1 MAGTGPAA
9 RALSIGQEALWFL
22 YWMAPD
28 SPAYNVQAA
37 LRIRGPLDEGRVR
50 RALRSVVDRHDV
62 LRSTFADTPAGP
74 RRLVGPPDLVA
85 LEVREAPEAA
95 ADDDRLARLVREFGD
110 TPFDLTGQGT
120 CRALLLRVAPD
131 DAVLVVSAHHIVTDA
146 TSQWLLLQELLD
158 AYAAD
163 SASPLPPL
171 KRGYDD
177 YVAQEQ
183 HLLAGP
189 RRERLQAFWEE
200 FTEGADAAEL
210 LADRPRG
217 EDRPGVFNGATR
229 ELRVPDE
236 LLPRL
241 RETAKRTGVT
251 GFALLLSV
259 FQTLVHRYTGRTDF
273 LIGCPTT
280 TRSGPG
286 MRQVVGYLVNTLVL
300 PARFTA
306 STTFADAAG
315 SAQRQVM
322 SAMKHIGYPYALLA
336 GEARYAAGSPPV
348 RMAFTMVAPGRLEPL
363 LQRVTEAAAA
373 GTSTEYAGLRLSLVD
388 VPQLEGQ
395 FDISV
400 EMRQSASSLT
410 AVFRYATDLFDEDTV
425 ERLLDHYVHLLGAAV
440 EDVDAPV
447 TAPALVGTG
456 ELDELLALGAADDW

>member
-1 MAGTGPAA
+1 MAETGPGA
-9 RALSIGQEALWFL
+9 RALSVGQEALWFL
-22 YWMAPD
+22 YWMAPE

-37 LRIRGPLDEGRVR
+37 LRIHGPLDAGRVR
-50 RALRSVVDRHDV
+50 RALRTVVERHDV

-74 RRLVGPPDLVA
+74 RRLVGEPESVTLQ
-85 LEVREAPEAA
+85 VREPPAVTGASQINKV
-95 ADDDRLARLVREFGD
+95 VREFGD
-110 TPFDLTGQGT
+110 TPFDLTGEGT
-120 CRALLLRVAPD
+120 CRALLLKLAPE
-131 DAVLVVSAHHIVTDA
+131 DAVLVLSTHHIVTDA

-163 SASPLPPL
+163 GAAPPAPL

-177 YVAQEQ
+177 YVTQEQ
-183 HLLAGP
+183 GLLAGP
-189 RRERLQAFWEE
+189 RRKELQKFWQE
-200 FTEGADAAEL
+200 FTDGAVAAEL
-210 LADRPRG
+210 LPDRPRG
-217 EDRPGVFNGATR
+217 EDRPGVFNGATC
-229 ELRVPDE
+229 ELRIPDE
-236 LLPRL
+236 LLPKL
-241 RETAKRTGVT
+241 RETARRSGVT
-251 GFALLLSV
+251 GFALLLGV

-315 SAQRQVM
+315 QAQRQVM

-336 GEARYAAGSPPV
+336 GEDRYGSRNPPV
-348 RMAFTMVAPGRLEPL
+348 RMAFTMVAPSRLEPL
-363 LQRVTEAAAA
+363 LQQVTEAAAH
-373 GTSTEYAGLRLSLVD
+373 GTSTEYGGLSVGLVD

-410 AVFRYATDLFDEDTV
+410 AVFRYATDLFDEGTV
-425 ERLLDHYVHLLGAAV
+425 RRLLDHYVHLLTAAV
-440 EDVDAPV
+440 ADIDGPV
-447 TAPALVGTG
+447 SAPALVDTS
-456 ELDELLALGAADDW
+456 ELDALLTLGAADDW